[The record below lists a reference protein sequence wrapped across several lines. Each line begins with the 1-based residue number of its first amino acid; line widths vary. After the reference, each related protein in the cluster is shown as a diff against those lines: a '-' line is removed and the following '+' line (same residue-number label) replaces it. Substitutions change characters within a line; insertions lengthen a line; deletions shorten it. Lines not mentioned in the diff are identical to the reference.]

1 MAATAAVLGGAG
13 HILHWGWFSI
23 GLSNFLIILAMII
36 LFVLA
41 LVVPFPG
48 GGASD
53 DQGG

>member
-1 MAATAAVLGGAG
+1 MVATAAVLGGAG
-13 HILHWGWFSI
+13 HFLHWGWFSI
-23 GLSNFLIILAMII
+23 GLSNLLIILGMIL

-53 DQGG
+53 DQGR

>member
-1 MAATAAVLGGAG
+1 MVATAAVLGGAG
-13 HILHWGWFSI
+13 HFLHWGWFSI
-23 GLSNFLIILAMII
+23 GLSNLLIILAMIV

-53 DQGG
+53 GQGG

>member
-1 MAATAAVLGGAG
+1 MVATAAVLGGAG
-13 HILHWGWFSI
+13 HFLHWGWFSI
-23 GLSNFLIILAMII
+23 GLSNLLIILGMIL

-53 DQGG
+53 DQSG

>member
-1 MAATAAVLGGAG
+1 MAATTAVLGGAG

-23 GLSNFLIILAMII
+23 GLSNLLIILAMII

-48 GGASD
+48 GAASD